1 MDQPIYIT
9 ESQPL
14 TWSPLAPPL
23 TFHTQE
29 NQWRM
34 GKEFKLQYLRA
45 TTEEGPTRVARDAKG
60 RIYYR
65 PHWPKFTALLDA
77 TTEAQIEKAVK
88 SLASLPATS
97 TAPELGFSSPLAIHL
112 VMRQS
117 PSVNQSNRR
126 WESEGPFLSYWTKL
140 PRKEKAACQTLRLDD
155 WGLLDL
161 AFRQRQFM
169 VAEEL
174 WGHGHR
180 FDQRLAEGGAPTW
193 ALTEGLTNDI
203 PSLEDV
209 QKQYNTAKA
218 KRFLARIAKEER
230 EQGMP
235 QPEKL
240 SDLGTIHAGF
250 AALTNRWLRRMCEQG
265 VNFNATI
272 EVVEKLAESEA
283 GEGRRAHRTAFMQ
296 SMVYPAGNWGLEKIM
311 AQTWASWMDVGGYD
325 FERDVVDPF
334 VLKSNQPDNLLNYA
348 HALGGQGFQCEMVE
362 SIMRRR
368 SEQRLTQR
376 LNEPQTNRPKPRL

>member
-23 TFHTQE
+23 TFHAQE
-29 NQWRM
+29 NQWQM

-45 TTEEGPTRVARDAKG
+45 TTEEGPTRIARDAQG
-60 RIYYR
+60 RLYYR

-77 TTEAQIEKAVK
+77 TTESQIEKAVK

-112 VMRQS
+112 VMRQA
-117 PSVNQSNRR
+117 PSVNQNNRR
-126 WESEGPFLSYWTKL
+126 WESEGPFLSYWAKL
-140 PRKEKAACQTLRLDD
+140 PRKEKVACETLRLDD

-174 WGHGHR
+174 WRHGHR
-180 FDQRLAEGGAPTW
+180 FDQRLAEEGAPTW
-193 ALTEGLTNDI
+193 ALTEGLANSI
-203 PSLEDV
+203 PSLEDT
-209 QKQYNTAKA
+209 QGQWNTAKA
-218 KRFLARIAKEER
+218 KRFLAKAIKEER
-230 EQGMP
+230 EEGMP

-240 SDLGTIHAGF
+240 SELGTIHAGL
-250 AALTNRWLRRMCEQG
+250 AVLTYRWLRRMCEQG

-272 EVVEKLAESEA
+272 EVVEKLPGEGA
-283 GEGRRAHRTAFMQ
+283 GEGRIAHRTAFMQ
-296 SMVYPAGNWGLEKIM
+296 SMVCPAGNWAMGNIM
-311 AQTWASWMDVGGYD
+311 AQTWASWMDAGGYD

-334 VLKSNQPDNLLNYA
+334 ILKSNQSDNLLNYA
-348 HALGGQGFQCEMVE
+348 HALGGQEFLCSQIED
-362 SIMRRR
+362 IMRRR
-368 SEQRLTQR
+368 AEQRLTQR
-376 LNEPQTNRPKPRL
+376 LNDPLTHRPKPRL